1 LLRNALRKGVRNLQQ
16 GIEPMAPQAGD
27 NSFVSTFGGDT
38 ILRVPKGTGDD
49 RALILEISRKI
60 AEAYIRF
67 QHLPDAERRA
77 AIERELAPLNVV

>member
-1 LLRNALRKGVRNLQQ
+1 
-16 GIEPMAPQAGD
+16 
-27 NSFVSTFGGDT
+27 VSTFGGDT

-77 AIERELAPLNVV
+77 AIERELTPLNVV